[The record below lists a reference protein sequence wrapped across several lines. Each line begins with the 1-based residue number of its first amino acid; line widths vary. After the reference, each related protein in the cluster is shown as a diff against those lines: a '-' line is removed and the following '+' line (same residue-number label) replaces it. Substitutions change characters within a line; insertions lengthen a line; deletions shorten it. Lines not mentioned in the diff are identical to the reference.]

1 MNRIKGIFIIALL
14 TAVSWNAHA
23 QKYRVEA
30 YVDYMCG
37 CYGFQLNNVQVT
49 IGGLT
54 DNTSNVYVGA
64 CGGNHTKVF
73 DREFSNIAFAPT
85 ITVKAQSICD
95 DGCTPGGPGGSS
107 CTPCI
112 GDKTQTL
119 SFSTS
124 SSMACTSQNI
134 QFTGLTCSS
143 TYSSTVVVTVTWTP
157 VYDPASNANIVQSG
171 TDICEGNTVTLS
183 TAGNYSGYVWQYKDA
198 SMSSFSNFAVS
209 PGTGSSIAFG
219 IEKIYGPS
227 YQSKLGSGIQ
237 FQYGLGSCPKVTTTA
252 PVNFFPKAPQ
262 VVGAPGTGYSVSNP
276 ACHNET
282 GSASA
287 ILLNRGILAG
297 ESVNIKIFN
306 QADNVIGGIP
316 VAQQTGITSMASP
329 IVFNNL
335 NPGSYKFFVESNQ
348 YQCGDP
354 GNPLVTSFTISNPTA
369 VSFTNNTPVP
379 PSCHTNTTGT
389 KNNGSITIH
398 PAGGT
403 GTGYQ
408 YSADNGGSYQTSNV
422 LSGLSTGPYIVL
434 IKDSNGCEAEER
446 TISVGEPDD
455 IILTSS
461 VVTSNYNGSQI
472 RCAGES
478 NAIITATASGGS
490 GTLSYSNNGG
500 TFTSSNVFSG
510 LGPGSYTITVRD
522 ANSCS
527 KVFDAVPVTAP
538 AALSV
543 SASSVA
549 AICYNTPTGSISVTA
564 SSGGTGTRS
573 FSIDGSAFT
582 TDTAF
587 PDIMPGSYTVTVRDL
602 NLCTTTTSTT
612 VGNGTQILPTATA
625 SVVTCA
631 GGNDA
636 TVTISPNT
644 AGTFT
649 YSFNGGTFVTSNTVS
664 TVSAGAY
671 SIAVKDANGCIGT
684 GNVTVTSNPIITGSI
699 TITNPISCNGGNNG
713 ELNLTPGG
721 GVAPYTFS
729 WSNGAPTE
737 DLTGLSA
744 NTYSVTITDSKNC
757 SQSFSRVL
765 SQPAP
770 ITVTASLSDFN
781 GYAVRCFGEAN
792 GAINITAAGGNGG
805 YSYTWSNGSLA
816 EDLSTLTAGTYT
828 VSVTDS
834 KACTGG
840 NSFLI
845 DQPDALIASVA
856 ASQNILCFGGNSG
869 AITLAAAGGV
879 ADYSYSVNN
888 GSSYQTSP
896 VFNALTATSYN
907 LRVRDANGCTDS
919 EVITLTQ
926 PADLILSVNN
936 ITSTTCG
943 QNNGAAT
950 ASAAGGMTN
959 YGFQWFNNS
968 NALIASVPAL
978 SDVAAGIYRVVVTD
992 QNVCTKQQTITIS
1005 ASDGPQVTVASV
1017 SPASCHDTADGSA
1030 SISIAQGQA
1039 PYTILWPGGQST
1051 STLTGVLGGEYIVEV
1066 ADQSGCQVFM
1076 PVLIP
1081 KPDPLTISILSKQDP
1096 NCNGNAD
1103 GSIALQA
1110 IGGNGSYT
1118 YNWSNSATGSSL
1130 TGLPAGNYTVNV
1142 TDAKNC
1148 PASQVISLI
1157 DPPVFVLD
1165 LGEDRKICE
1174 GQNIMVA
1181 AGVDNATYSWTGPG
1195 GFVSAAAEVSI
1206 TVAGTYSCTVI
1217 TDKGCEDADSFE
1229 LIYDT
1234 DLLRADFLM
1243 VSQAFVGDTVIVIDI
1258 SWPLPNTLNWTFD
1271 DDAVVIDAG
1280 TDYSLVRFDAPGV
1293 YDMKLEA
1300 ALATCASVKTQSIT
1314 ILENPEG
1321 APSGR
1326 TNKQS
1331 LIRLFTVHPNPVQ
1344 GLLRVEISLQ
1354 EMRDAQLELYHL
1366 GQNRRMISTTLQQ
1379 NTEHTPVL
1387 DLSTMP
1393 AGVYVLALKAG
1404 SELKTIRIIKL

>member
-1 MNRIKGIFIIALL
+1 MKF
-14 TAVSWNAHA
+14 
-23 QKYRVEA
+23 
-30 YVDYMCG
+30 
-37 CYGFQLNNVQVT
+37 NNVRKKVLWLVALIFMVTMAYSQNYQVQ
-49 IGGLT
+49 
-54 DNTSNVYVGA
+54 VFAVGA
-64 CGGNHTKVF
+64 ACNPGQGNSHLDVDITLNGINGGTTFNNF
-73 DREFSNIAFAPT
+73 
-85 ITVKAQSICD
+85 
-95 DGCTPGGPGGSS
+95 
-107 CTPCI
+107 
-112 GDKTQTL
+112 
-119 SFSTS
+119 TS
-124 SSMACTSQNI
+124 SRVKIFEQVFTSMPSGTMRVSARSVCQDCPDGRNSCEL
-134 QFTGLTCSS
+134 FTD
-143 TYSSTVVVTVTWTP
+143 TYSQDRTINFNGSTACSTINVSVPIDYANLRLEVIWTP
-157 VYDPASNANIVQSG
+157 VYSSISVSSLDLCDG
-171 TDICEGNTVTLS
+171 ETLTLS
-183 TAGNYSGYVWQYKDA
+183 TQPGYTEYVWQFSDQNNPTFR
-198 SMSSFSNFAVS
+198 SFYTN
-209 PGTGSSIAFG
+209 PGNGSSIALTPE
-219 IEKIYGPS
+219 IIYGPNYLNS
-227 YQSKLGSGIQ
+227 IGGSNGIQ
-237 FQYGLGSCPKVTTTA
+237 FRVSLGTCTKVTTTQ
-252 PVNFFPKAPQ
+252 PVHFQPSAPQ
-262 VVGAPGTGYSVSNP
+262 VPGGGFAKSDPLCAGLNGAVTIN
-276 ACHNET
+276 T
-282 GSASA
+282 
-287 ILLNRGILAG
+287 LNRSFLSG
-297 ESVNIKIFN
+297 ESMKVSIFRSSDPIT
-306 QADNVIGGIP
+306 ATP
-316 VAQQTGITSMASP
+316 VAQNSNVTALPITL
-329 IVFNNL
+329 NNIP
-335 NPGSYKFFVESNQ
+335 PGNYKIFVESSQ

-354 GNPLVTSFTISNPTA
+354 GNPLVTSFTISEPTV
-369 VSFTNNTPVP
+369 VSFTNNTPVL

-389 KNNGSITIH
+389 KNNGSITIN
-398 PAGGT
+398 PSGGT
-403 GTGYQ
+403 GTGYE
-408 YSADNGGSYQTSNV
+408 YSADNGGTYQASSV
-422 LSGLSTGPYIVL
+422 LSGLSTGSYTVR
-434 IKDSNGCEAEER
+434 IKDSNGCVSGAQ
-446 TISVGEPDD
+446 TINVGEPND

-490 GTLSYSNNGG
+490 GTLSYSNNGA
-500 TFTSSNVFSG
+500 TPVTSNVFSG
-510 LGPGSYTITVRD
+510 LGPGSYTITVSD

-527 KVFDAVPVTAP
+527 KAFSAVPVSAP

-564 SSGGTGTRS
+564 FSGGTGTRS

-602 NLCTTTTSTT
+602 NLCTATTSTT

-840 NSFLI
+840 NSFLVN
-845 DQPDALIASVA
+845 QPDALIASVA

-888 GSSYQTSP
+888 GSSYQSSP
-896 VFNALTATSYN
+896 SFNLLTATTYN
-907 LRVRDANGCTDS
+907 LRVRDANGCTDN

-950 ASAAGGMTN
+950 ASAAGGVTN

-992 QNVCTKQQTITIS
+992 QNACTKQQTITIS
-1005 ASDGPQVTVASV
+1005 ASNGPQVTVASV

-1130 TGLPAGNYTVNV
+1130 TGLLAGNYTVNV
-1142 TDAKNC
+1142 KDVKNC

-1174 GQNIMVA
+1174 GQNIIVA

-1206 TVAGTYSCTVI
+1206 AVAGTYSCTVI

-1243 VSQAFVGDTVIVIDI
+1243 ASQAFVGDTVIVIDI

-1271 DDAVVIDAG
+1271 DEAVVIDAG

-1331 LIRLFTVHPNPVQ
+1331 IIRLFTVHPNPVQ

>member
-1 MNRIKGIFIIALL
+1 MTLRIGITPCRLITLAILIISGCFRQAFSQ
-14 TAVSWNAHA
+14 T
-23 QKYRVEA
+23 YRVE
-30 YVDYMCG
+30 
-37 CYGFQLNNVQVT
+37 
-49 IGGLT
+49 
-54 DNTSNVYVGA
+54 VYVEYISSTNCTPYLNQTQVELNGIWQNYSHLYTPLPSKIFDYTFTSKPSSSLNISTGLA
-64 CGGNHTKVF
+64 CSDDPTGGIYVCAVGGFINHTQELNF
-73 DREFSNIAFAPT
+73 DPEYACVT
-85 ITVKAQSICD
+85 T
-95 DGCTPGGPGGSS
+95 
-107 CTPCI
+107 
-112 GDKTQTL
+112 
-119 SFSTS
+119 SF
-124 SSMACTSQNI
+124 
-134 QFTGLTCSS
+134 
-143 TYSSTVVVTVTWTP
+143 VTVTDCSDGVGSPSTIEVWYTAKWTP
-157 VYDPASNANIVQSG
+157 VFNLTASSPTDLCDEDLVVLSTTPGYGFEPLDVGYSWQYRDASSG
-171 TDICEGNTVTLS
+171 TF
-183 TAGNYSGYVWQYKDA
+183 KP
-198 SMSSFSNFAVS
+198 FAVS
-209 PGTGSSIAFG
+209 PGSSSAITFGIANIYGSSYDDKYGSNNG
-219 IEKIYGPS
+219 IY
-227 YQSKLGSGIQ
+227 
-237 FQYGLGSCPKVTTTA
+237 FQVSLGSCTPITTPA
-252 PVNFFPKAPQ
+252 PYHFYPQAPQ
-262 VVGAPGTGYSVSNP
+262 VPAGGFTPADPACNGGTGSVTVN
-276 ACHNET
+276 T
-282 GSASA
+282 
-287 ILLNRGILAG
+287 LNRGLLPGEILNVSVFNAG
-297 ESVNIKIFN
+297 DPITAMPVSQKSNVTSLPVTLFNLPPGNYKIF
-306 QADNVIGGIP
+306 VL
-316 VAQQTGITSMASP
+316 SS
-329 IVFNNL
+329 
-335 NPGSYKFFVESNQ
+335 Q

-354 GNPLVTSFTISNPTA
+354 DNPLVTSFTISEPTV
-369 VSFTNNTPVP
+369 VSFTNNTPVL
-379 PSCHTNTTGT
+379 PSCHTNTSGT

-408 YSADNGGSYQTSNV
+408 YSADNGGSYQASSV
-422 LSGLSTGPYIVL
+422 LSGLSTGSYTVR
-434 IKDSNGCEAEER
+434 IKDSNGCVSGAQ
-446 TISVGEPDD
+446 TINVGEPND

-478 NAIITATASGGS
+478 NAVITATASGGS

-1300 ALATCASVKTQSIT
+1300 ALATCASVKTQFIT
-1314 ILENPEG
+1314 ILENPEED
-1321 APSGR
+1321 PSGR